1 MKEKQCIIVAGPTAI
16 GKTAEAI
23 RLAKL
28 YNTYI
33 ISADSRQCYRELRIG
48 VARPTEDELKEVKHY
63 FIANHSVTESISA
76 ATFAKEASAYL
87 DEIFEDHDVAIVC
100 GGTGLYIKALVE
112 GLDDIPL
119 IPDEIRVE
127 TIRLYKEKG
136 IDALRNKLLD
146 LDPSFAGRGDIHNP
160 QRMMRALEV
169 VLFLG
174 KSIFD
179 FHQKR
184 GKGGGR
190 REEGAGR
197 RDERRGTRD
206 EEEYKDNNDN
216 KDNNYNN
223 YNNSTITF
231 TYRIIDLPRELLY
244 ERINQRVDKMIE
256 DGLEEEAR
264 SLIEYKDLPALQT
277 VGYKEF
283 FDYFDG
289 KCTREEAIEKIK
301 QHTRNYAKRQVTW
314 FKRIAVN
321 CQLPLTMHK
330 MNTIFTK

>member
-136 IDALRNKLLD
+136 IHALRNKLLD

-264 SLIEYKDLPALQT
+264 SLMEYKELPALQT

-289 KCTREEAIEKIK
+289 KYTREEAIEKIK

-321 CQLPLTMHK
+321 GH
-330 MNTIFTK
+330 

>member
-28 YNTYI
+28 YNTSI

-63 FIANHSVTESISA
+63 FIANHSITENISA

-100 GGTGLYIKALVE
+100 SGTGLYIKALVE

-119 IPDEIRVE
+119 ITDEIRVE

-179 FHQKR
+179 FHKSV
-184 GKGGGR
+184 
-190 REEGAGR
+190 
-197 RDERRGTRD
+197 
-206 EEEYKDNNDN
+206 DNSQLTVNRQQ
-216 KDNNYNN
+216 
-223 YNNSTITF
+223 STVNRQQISF
-231 TYRIIDLPRELLY
+231 TYNILKLPRELLY

-264 SLIEYKDLPALQT
+264 SLMEYKELPALQT

-289 KCTREEAIEKIK
+289 KYTREEAIEKIK

-314 FKRIAVN
+314 FKRIAVDG
-321 CQLPLTMHK
+321 
-330 MNTIFTK
+330 

>member
-28 YNTYI
+28 YNTCI

-63 FIANHSVTESISA
+63 FIANHSITENISA
-76 ATFAKEASAYL
+76 ATFAKEASTYL

-136 IDALRNKLLD
+136 IHALRNKLLD

-264 SLIEYKDLPALQT
+264 SLMEYKELPALQT

-289 KCTREEAIEKIK
+289 KYTREEAIEKIK

-314 FKRIAVN
+314 FKRIAVDG
-321 CQLPLTMHK
+321 H
-330 MNTIFTK
+330 

>member
-28 YNTYI
+28 YNTCI

-63 FIANHSVTESISA
+63 FIANHSVTENISA

-179 FHQKR
+179 FHKSVDSSQLTVNR
-184 GKGGGR
+184 QQ
-190 REEGAGR
+190 
-197 RDERRGTRD
+197 
-206 EEEYKDNNDN
+206 
-216 KDNNYNN
+216 
-223 YNNSTITF
+223 STVNRQQISF
-231 TYRIIDLPRELLY
+231 TYNILKLPRELLY

-256 DGLEEEAR
+256 DGLEEETR
-264 SLIEYKDLPALQT
+264 SLMEYKELPALQT

-289 KCTREEAIEKIK
+289 KYTREEAIEKIK

-314 FKRIAVN
+314 FKRIAVDG
-321 CQLPLTMHK
+321 
-330 MNTIFTK
+330 

>member
-28 YNTYI
+28 YNTCI

-48 VARPTEDELKEVKHY
+48 VARPTEDELKEVNHY

-136 IDALRNKLLD
+136 IHALRNKLLD

-169 VLFLG
+169 ALFLG

-264 SLIEYKDLPALQT
+264 SLMEYKELPALQT

-289 KCTREEAIEKIK
+289 KYTREEAIEKIK

-314 FKRIAVN
+314 FKRIAVDG
-321 CQLPLTMHK
+321 H
-330 MNTIFTK
+330 

>member
-63 FIANHSVTESISA
+63 FIANHSITENISA
-76 ATFAKEASAYL
+76 ATFAKEASTYL

-136 IDALRNKLLD
+136 IHALRNKLLD

-169 VLFLG
+169 VVFTG
-174 KSIFD
+174 RSIFE
-179 FHQKR
+179 FHKTVDSSQLTVGIQENTVDSLQLNVNIQPATVNCQPPTVNRQQIKFSY
-184 GKGGGR
+184 KILTLS
-190 REEGAGR
+190 REEL
-197 RDERRGTRD
+197 
-206 EEEYKDNNDN
+206 
-216 KDNNYNN
+216 YN
-223 YNNSTITF
+223 
-231 TYRIIDLPRELLY
+231 
-244 ERINQRVDKMIE
+244 RINKRVDLMIE
-256 DGLEEEAR
+256 EGLEDEVR
-264 SLIEYKDLPALQT
+264 SLIAFKNLPALQT
-277 VGYKEF
+277 VGYKEL

-321 CQLPLTMHK
+321 GH
-330 MNTIFTK
+330 

>member
-63 FIANHSVTESISA
+63 FIANHSITENISA
-76 ATFAKEASAYL
+76 ATFAKEASTYL

-136 IDALRNKLLD
+136 IHALRNKLLD

-264 SLIEYKDLPALQT
+264 SLIDRKS
-277 VGYKEF
+277 V
-283 FDYFDG
+283 
-289 KCTREEAIEKIK
+289 
-301 QHTRNYAKRQVTW
+301 V
-314 FKRIAVN
+314 
-321 CQLPLTMHK
+321 
-330 MNTIFTK
+330 